1 VQFEITQQTRSA
13 IGEWLAELEARRGR
27 YLFLGRFREQP
38 HISGQQYARIFHR
51 CVAHAGLDGSAYDT
65 HSMRRTKPAQIHK
78 TENLRAVQL
87 LLLGH
92 TELEST
98 VRCLGIEVND
108 ALSISEQVE
117 F

>member
-13 IGEWLAELEARRGR
+13 IGEWLAELEARKAR
-27 YLFLGRFREQP
+27 YLFLSRFREQP

-51 CVAHAGLDGSAYDT
+51 WVAHAGLDST
-65 HSMRRTKPAQIHK
+65 TRTRCAARSRLKFIRPKIC
-78 TENLRAVQL
+78 ERCCRCW
-87 LLLGH
+87 G

-117 F
+117 P